1 MLFYSFLLELF
12 EQLVLQQLALGTFP
26 EQFVIIV
33 MLVTQQAVQVTS
45 AIRTGSF

>member
-1 MLFYSFLLELF
+1 LLELL

-26 EQFVIIV
+26 EQFVFIV
-33 MLVTQQAVQVTS
+33 MLVTQQAVQVAG